1 MSDRKTVSV
10 LVADPVALF
19 REGIGSLCEG
29 WSFQIVAQCSDGI
42 AALRTIETVKPDV
55 AILDLGL
62 PMLDTLE
69 LIRQVRQAG
78 LGTKLVVMSARDD
91 RKTVMEA
98 LRGGAHG
105 FLLKSDPAR
114 HLREAICRTV
124 EGSVYVSP
132 AIGMDRLF
140 GSERERPNG
149 DPLDALS
156 SREHQVFRLLV
167 DGLRAKEIAAR
178 LELSAKT
185 VDTYRASLMRK
196 LDIHDLAGLVK
207 FAIQRNLTAVQ

>member
-1 MSDRKTVSV
+1 MSDGKTESV
-10 LVADPVALF
+10 VIADPVALL

-29 WSFQIVAQCSDGI
+29 WSLRVAAQCADGGT
-42 AALRTIETVKPDV
+42 ALRAIETHRPDV
-55 AILDLGL
+55 AILDLCL
-62 PMLDTLE
+62 PTLDTLE
-69 LIRQVRQAG
+69 LIRRVRQAG
-78 LGTKLVVMSARDD
+78 LGTKLLVLSARDD
-91 RKTVMEA
+91 RKTVTEA

-105 FLLKSDPAR
+105 FVLKSDPAR
-114 HLREAICRTV
+114 HLREAICRV
-124 EGSVYVSP
+124 LEGSVYVSP
-132 AIGMDRLF
+132 TVGTDWLF

-207 FAIQRNLTAVQ
+207 FAIQRNLTAAQ